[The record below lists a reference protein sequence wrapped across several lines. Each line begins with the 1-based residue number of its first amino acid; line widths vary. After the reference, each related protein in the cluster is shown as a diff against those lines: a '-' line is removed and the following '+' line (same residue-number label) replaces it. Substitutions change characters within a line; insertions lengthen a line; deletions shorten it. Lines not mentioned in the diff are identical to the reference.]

1 MTEHFPVCSAG
12 VIEIICDVTVNSML
26 ISEQLKAELNPLVIT
41 VLSATSLPSSPI
53 PFHTL
58 QVGHTSVFGRRVAS
72 FHHLELKGSLFI
84 FHRRNACLCIASTSS
99 TT

>member
-1 MTEHFPVCSAG
+1 MTERFPVCSAG

-41 VLSATSLPSSPI
+41 VQSATSLPSSPI

-58 QVGHTSVFGRRVAS
+58 QVGPASVFGRCFAS
-72 FHHLELKGSLFI
+72 IIH
-84 FHRRNACLCIASTSS
+84 
-99 TT
+99 